1 VQRNSQSHAEYRLN
15 PVEDFSIFTGF
26 TCLQPQDTDRDLD
39 AFLQEDAEQH
49 YRDRIA
55 VTYVLTRNDFPKVP
69 LGFATLQNDA
79 IVVNNDDSL
88 PMVQDGYRY
97 ASFPG
102 VKIGR
107 FGISMDLQGN
117 GLGSV
122 FLLMIKKLM
131 LDANRTGCRFITV
144 DARRDKKNK
153 VDTSAFYVKNNFPL
167 LPCRPKTSHTIP
179 MYFDLMQMA

>member
-1 VQRNSQSHAEYRLN
+1 VQRNSQSYAAYRLN
-15 PVEDFSIFTGF
+15 PVEEFSIFTGF
-26 TCLQPQDTDRDLD
+26 TCLQPEDTDRDLD
-39 AFLQEDAEQH
+39 EFLLEDAERH
-49 YRDRIA
+49 YKDRIA
-55 VTYVLTRNDFPKVP
+55 VTYILTREDFPKVP

-79 IVVNNDDSL
+79 IVIDNEDSL
-88 PMVQDGYRY
+88 PLVQNTYRY
-97 ASFPG
+97 AAFPG

-107 FGISMDLQGN
+107 FGISMDLQGK

-122 FLLMIKKLM
+122 FIFMIKKLM

-153 VDTSAFYVKNNFPL
+153 VDTSAFYTKNSFSL

-179 MYFDLMQMA
+179 MYFDLMP